1 MIESIDNL
9 ISTGA
14 FPPVLLMFGEE
25 EFLLEEAYNRLI
37 DTAVDKE
44 TGAFNFDVL
53 EGSDTAPET
62 IVEMASAFPMMADRR
77 VVAVKH
83 FEKLTAGRSSSKA
96 EQSSPLAKYFTAP
109 APTTLLI
116 LLAAVPDLNGI
127 TSALGNTKQKA
138 KGEKKLKGAK
148 FPYNILLGK
157 CAWIE
162 FPKLYDRDIAS
173 WVAKRFKRYGREI
186 TPDACEL
193 LTAQAGTSLRDL
205 HNEIEKILIY
215 VQNKQKIT
223 RDDIMY
229 LIGASKT
236 YNIFELQKAVG
247 LKNLSRSIEIMQR
260 MLAVERQELLIV
272 TMLTRYFTILWK
284 LSEARQLSRDTFEL
298 GKTVGVSP
306 FFLPEYTAALDKY
319 HVRQIERAFHAL
331 CSADVAIKTSS
342 GESDITLQRMLTAI
356 ITAV

>member
-1 MIESIDNL
+1 MIESIDNI

-25 EFLLEEAYNRLI
+25 EFLLEEAYNRLV
-37 DTAVDKE
+37 DAAVDKE

-53 EGSDTAPET
+53 EGSDITPET
-62 IVEMASAFPMMADRR
+62 IVEMCSAFPMMAERR

-83 FEKLTAGRSSSKA
+83 FEKLASGRSSKA
-96 EQSSPLAKYFTAP
+96 EQTSPLARYFAAP
-109 APTTLLI
+109 SPTTVLV
-116 LLAAVPDLNGI
+116 LLASVSDLNGI

-138 KGEKKLKGAK
+138 KGEKKLKNAK
-148 FPYNILLGK
+148 FPYNILLNK
-157 CAWIE
+157 CAWVE
-162 FPKLYDRDIAS
+162 FPRLYDRDIPS
-173 WVAKRFKRYGREI
+173 WVARRFKRHGREI

-193 LTAQAGTSLRDL
+193 LIAQAGTSLRDL

-215 VQNKQKIT
+215 VQNKPKIT
-223 RDDIMY
+223 RDDIMH

-260 MLAVERQELLIV
+260 MLAVDRQELLIV
-272 TMLTRYFTILWK
+272 TMLTRYFTMLWK
-284 LSEARQLSRDTFEL
+284 LSEARHSSRDTFEL

-306 FFLPEYTAALDKY
+306 FFLPEYTAALDRY

-331 CSADVAIKTSS
+331 CNADVAIKTSS
-342 GESDITLQRMLTAI
+342 GESDIILQRMITAI
-356 ITAV
+356 ITAP